1 MKKSNS
7 ISWVVVNCTNK
18 QQADRIGR
26 ALLKERLIACFD
38 IIPER
43 EAAYFWPPK
52 SGKIE
57 KIKGSMLIMV
67 TLPSKYKAI
76 TKAVRPLHSDTTPFI
91 GLLPFAEVNSDYLK
105 WLKGELK

>member
-1 MKKSNS
+1 MSTV
-7 ISWVVVNCTNK
+7 SWVVVNCTNK
-18 QQADRIGR
+18 KEADRIGK
-26 ALLKERLIACFD
+26 AVLKERLIACFD

-43 EAAYFWPPK
+43 EAVYFWPPK

-67 TLPSKYKAI
+67 TLSSKFKAVI
-76 TKAVRPLHSDTTPFI
+76 KAVRPLHSDTTPFI
-91 GLLPFAEVNSDYLK
+91 GLLPFAEVNDDYFK

>member
-1 MKKSNS
+1 MKKENTAV
-7 ISWVVVNCTNK
+7 WVIVNCTNK
-18 QQADRIGR
+18 KEADNIGKVV
-26 ALLKERLIACFD
+26 LKKRLIACFD

-43 EAAYFWPPK
+43 EAVYFWPPK

-57 KIKGSMLIMV
+57 KLKGSMLIMV
-67 TLPSKYKAI
+67 TLPSKFKAV

-91 GLLPFAEVNSDYLK
+91 GLLPFAKVNADYLK